1 MTKRPRPSVRPPP
14 PSPSP
19 EAMRAFIDGAEAKPD
34 APPAERRLVV
44 TNVRLGPQHLEALQR
59 EALARKIRRGGQG
72 KADASE
78 VLRDVLD
85 GWMRDKGAA

>member
-14 PSPSP
+14 PSPSS
-19 EAMRAFIDGAEAKPD
+19 EAMRAFIDGAEAKTD
-34 APPAERRLVV
+34 APPAERRFVV
-44 TNVRLGPQHLEALQR
+44 TNVRLSPQHLEALQR
-59 EALARKIRRGGQG
+59 EALARKVRRGGQG

-85 GWMRDKGAA
+85 AWMRRA

>member
-14 PSPSP
+14 PAPSA
-19 EAMRAFIDGAEAKPD
+19 EAMRAFIDATPS
-34 APPAERRLVV
+34 APTNSEPRFVV
-44 TNVRLGPQHLEALQR
+44 TNVRLSPQHLEALQR
-59 EALARKIRRGGQG
+59 EALARKVRRGGQG

-85 GWMRDKGAA
+85 AWIRTAQ